1 MPYEALERILWNQ
14 TLPQQDGNIQID
26 GMDIHQSRSDHSSR
40 LLMLL
45 NTHWHSL
52 KPQILEP
59 SLHSVVMTQGQPAD
73 SLMLVRRGR
82 LAVELS
88 QKGHPPRTLAVVTE
102 GALLGEMAFFGEGHH
117 SASVRVLEEPT
128 ELLRISRQA
137 LRSAVLFDAE
147 LAAEILTISGERCR
161 ANNRLINLLLDGI
174 EATSEGNRS
183 DLERICRLLRDE
195 PDSIALAADQ
205 LESLQSAKCP

>member
-1 MPYEALERILWNQ
+1 
-14 TLPQQDGNIQID
+14 
-26 GMDIHQSRSDHSSR
+26 MDIYQSRSDHNSSSR

-52 KPQILEP
+52 KPEILQP

-73 SLMLVRRGR
+73 SLMLVRKGR

-88 QKGHPPRTLAVVTE
+88 QKGHPPRTLAVVKE
-102 GALLGEMAFFGEGHH
+102 GALLGEMAFFGEGLH

-147 LAAEILTISGERCR
+147 LAAEIMMISGERCR